1 MIIFYRH
8 TATHIYE
15 SSSVHTVPV
24 SSLRLTFVYSFA
36 LCTKMATIAD
46 VLRAL
51 MDTLPLPV
59 EFVSPVEIAIVNK
72 TIDIVQFFLES
83 SNPH

>member
-1 MIIFYRH
+1 
-8 TATHIYE
+8 
-15 SSSVHTVPV
+15 
-24 SSLRLTFVYSFA
+24 
-36 LCTKMATIAD
+36 MATIAD